1 MLTKN
6 DIHTLVDTIIAN
18 PMQVDL
24 LPQSCTIQGFAT
36 SDIAQVKERS
46 YCDQHP
52 TYQFLP
58 LAIEVFGASPQ
69 TS

>member
-1 MLTKN
+1 MFNSFCRRINIVLTKN

-36 SDIAQVKERS
+36 FDV
-46 YCDQHP
+46 
-52 TYQFLP
+52 
-58 LAIEVFGASPQ
+58 VQ
-69 TS
+69 TKKKNYHN